1 MLFSCYS
8 ITKVNCY
15 MKKILILSSI
25 LFFRLNILLI
35 ILFIHSKA
43 MAYEE
48 PSFNIVHKTDVYEIR
63 KYGDRLVVQANYT
76 NQNSSFRNLFNYI
89 SGSNKQTE
97 KIKMT
102 VPVTQFEESS
112 EMVMQFFLPSKFTK
126 NTAPAPTDPRV
137 KLITI
142 EGGYYA
148 VIKYSGRVTDKNF
161 NKYLKILKENLI
173 SDNIEII
180 GPAIKAIYNGPF
192 TLPIFRRNEAMFL
205 IDWKKL

>member
-1 MLFSCYS
+1 
-8 ITKVNCY
+8 

-48 PSFNIVHKTDVYEIR
+48 PSFNIVHQTDVYEIR